1 MDLRRKANGKWE
13 LRWREAGRYASRTF
27 DRKKDAEQFDIDR
40 RRRKQ
45 LGQAAI
51 PDDVPLREFVKTYW
65 RLHATPNLAEST
77 RDFYARTIS
86 NHIIPRLGDYGVR
99 ELTPRRLAR
108 FRESLERDVGTAT
121 VPKAMAIL
129 QSILSFAVG
138 EELVEFNAAAAVRKP
153 RYERAREPQILL
165 PADVEQIRRNLAS
178 LRDRTLVGLL
188 AYSGPRPEEVVCRL
202 TWADIGE
209 RAIRYR
215 DTKRHRERFTPL
227 LAPLADDLREWFLAS
242 GRPAA
247 TSPVFPVRN
256 GGFWNKHDWANW
268 RGTVWKS
275 RRERTYK
282 RDGETKVYRG
292 TVGCAP
298 PGTRPRDLRSSYVTL
313 RVYEGVPLTTI
324 AREVGTSITMIEKH
338 YAGII
343 ENWEGKQI
351 PAARQIREARAAN
364 ARSMHVGHESS
375 GLRQ

>member
-1 MDLRRKANGKWE
+1 MDLRRKANRKWE

-51 PDDVPLREFVKTYW
+51 PEDVPLSEFAKTYW
-65 RLHATPNLAEST
+65 RLHAIPNLAEST
-77 RDFYARTIS
+77 RDFYARALS

-99 ELTPRRLAR
+99 ELTPKRLAR
-108 FRESLERDVGTAT
+108 FRESLERDAGTAT
-121 VPKAMAIL
+121 VRKAMAIL
-129 QSILSFAVG
+129 QSILSFAVA

-153 RYERAREPQILL
+153 RYERARDPQILL
-165 PADVEQIRRNLAS
+165 PAEVERIRSNLAS

-202 TWADIGE
+202 AWEDIGE

-227 LAPLADDLREWFLAS
+227 LAPLAEDLREWFLAS
-242 GRPAA
+242 GRPIGG
-247 TSPVFPVRN
+247 SPVFPAHD
-256 GGFWNKHDWANW
+256 GGFWDKDDWSNW
-268 RGTVWKS
+268 RGSVWKS
-275 RRERTYK
+275 RPERRYK
-282 RDGETKVYRG
+282 RDGQTKVYRG
-292 TVGCAP
+292 TVGCGP
-298 PGTRPRDLRSSYVTL
+298 PGTRPRDLRSSYITL

-324 AREVGTSITMIEKH
+324 AREVGTSVAMIEKH

-343 ENWEGKQI
+343 ENWNGKQT
-351 PAARQIREARAAN
+351 PAERQIRHARAAS
-364 ARSMHVGHESS
+364 ARSMHVGPDSS
-375 GLRQ
+375 RWRR